1 METLLEDDH
10 PRTIWIKFR
19 FIQFS
24 GSEEDLQLFNHS
36 SYGGQGHR
44 TQFWKRTIP
53 GLPHP
58 SMVQF
63 GLVILK
69 KIIKYKNHRKP
80 YTHAKTL
87 I

>member
-36 SYGGQGHR
+36 EAMAVKSIGHN
-44 TQFWKRTIP
+44 
-53 GLPHP
+53 
-58 SMVQF
+58 F
-63 GLVILK
+63 GRGRSQD
-69 KIIKYKNHRKP
+69 YHW
-80 YTHAKTL
+80 
-87 I
+87 